1 MSAADTQDQILDAVL
16 AVIVRNGVQGL
27 TFRAVAAEADVALG
41 SLNYH
46 FDDKDALI
54 AAAFRRA
61 AERVIEATE
70 GSAADIED
78 PEEAVGT
85 FIRGVFSEE
94 FLNEDY
100 LALRLSLWAVGR
112 FEPEIAAI
120 NAEIYDR
127 YRAELSRL
135 VHRARPELSA
145 DEVYD
150 RVSDLMVTQAGLWVS
165 WILQPDPV
173 VLARCLSRC
182 EQIALGQ
189 PELESDR
196 EEVDR

>member
-16 AVIVRNGVQGL
+16 TVIVRNGVQGL
-27 TFRAVAAEADVALG
+27 TFREVAAEAGVALG

-46 FDDKDALI
+46 FDAKEALI
-54 AAAFRRA
+54 VAAFRRA

-70 GSAADIED
+70 GSASGIED

-112 FEPEIAAI
+112 FESEIAEI

-127 YRAELSRL
+127 YREELCRL
-135 VHRARPELSA
+135 VSRARPSLST

-165 WILQPDPV
+165 WTLQPDPV

-182 EQIALGQ
+182 EQIALGA
-189 PELESDR
+189 PEGESVCEEADR
-196 EEVDR
+196 